1 MLSKCTKPKSLYVP
15 NLYTGYSHISVS
27 LSLIMLFP
35 MHGLINIVFQISH
48 LFTELHCLPQLHF
61 VLFNNTIT
69 FKKQHLTKKIT
80 WRLLTLICPPIIQRQ
95 PRSSWPWKIQISSKE
110 SCSEEYRAEQ
120 GTKKLRIIPTDPCC
134 PAFRHLFFY
143 LNMYSCIPTEW
154 KMQILR
160 LTQNNTADS

>member
-35 MHGLINIVFQISH
+35 MHGLINTVFQISH

-80 WRLLTLICPPIIQRQ
+80 WRVTHIDLSSYYTEATTELVTMEDPNQLKGVLFWGVQSRTRDQKTENNPHWPLL
-95 PRSSWPWKIQISSKE
+95 SSI
-110 SCSEEYRAEQ
+110 
-120 GTKKLRIIPTDPCC
+120 
-134 PAFRHLFFY
+134 
-143 LNMYSCIPTEW
+143 
-154 KMQILR
+154 
-160 LTQNNTADS
+160 